1 MAIKSLMLDTSA
13 YSAFKRGNSQV
24 IDELRKARWIF
35 LPAIV
40 IGELL
45 AGFELGTHLIR
56 NQRELAEFQD
66 SSRVQVV
73 PITQET
79 AARYAHIFAQLRR
92 SGRPI
97 PTTDLWIAA
106 TAMEHGAILLTTD
119 GHFLEIPQII
129 TKHIVTTNQ

>member
-1 MAIKSLMLDTSA
+1 MALKSMMLDTSA
-13 YSAFKRGNSQV
+13 YSAFKRGYNQV
-24 IDELRKARWIF
+24 IVAVQQARAIL

-45 AGFELGTHLIR
+45 AGFELGTQLAR

-66 SSRVQVV
+66 SPRVQVV

-92 SGRPI
+92 GGHPI
-97 PTTDLWIAA
+97 PTNDLWIAA
-106 TAMEHGAILLTTD
+106 SAMEYGAVLMTTD
-119 GHFLEIPQII
+119 KHFLDIPQII
-129 TKHIVTTNQ
+129 VRRIQAPEQ